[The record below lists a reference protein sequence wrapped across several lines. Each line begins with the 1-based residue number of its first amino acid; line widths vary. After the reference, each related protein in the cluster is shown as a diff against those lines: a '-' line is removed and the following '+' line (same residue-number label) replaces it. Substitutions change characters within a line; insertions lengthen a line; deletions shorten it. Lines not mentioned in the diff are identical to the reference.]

1 MRDRASGQ
9 EGGQSVR
16 QSRMNAPKRGAR
28 QAEALRQ
35 RLGLSYELIV
45 ALRFSFNVFVATIIV
60 WNTLGLVGI
69 SKPIWAIASMIAAS
83 DPEPEQARQV
93 FRNRL
98 INVLVGCACGLAF
111 LVLAGGRPWV
121 LPVALA
127 TTVLISTRIVRVKM
141 MWRQAPIT
149 AAIVIAAAL
158 AGQSTQLGVEQALLK
173 VAQVV
178 YGCLVGMLVSGLMS
192 RVWRVQVPPAE
203 GAASAGG
210 RG

>member
-1 MRDRASGQ
+1 VS
-9 EGGQSVR
+9 
-16 QSRMNAPKRGAR
+16 APRRGAR

-45 ALRFSFNVFVATIIV
+45 SLRFSVNVFIGTIVV
-60 WNTLGLVGI
+60 WHTLGLVGVT
-69 SKPIWAIASMIAAS
+69 KPLWAIASMIGAS
-83 DPEPEQARQV
+83 DPEPELARQV

-111 LVLAGGRPWV
+111 LLLAGGRTWV

-127 TTVLISTRIVRVKM
+127 TTVFIATRVVRVKM

-158 AGQSTQLGVEQALLK
+158 AGQSTQLGVQQAFLK
-173 VAQVV
+173 VAQVI
-178 YGCLVGMLVSGLMS
+178 YGCLIGVLVSWLLS
-192 RVWRVQVPPAE
+192 RVWLVQVPPAKD
-203 GAASAGG
+203 AGSSG
-210 RG
+210 RRG

>member
-1 MRDRASGQ
+1 VSKQRL
-9 EGGQSVR
+9 
-16 QSRMNAPKRGAR
+16 GAR

-45 ALRFSFNVFVATIIV
+45 SLRFSFNVFIATIVV
-60 WNTLGLVGI
+60 WNTLGLVGVT
-69 SKPIWAIASMIAAS
+69 KPIWAIASMIGAS
-83 DPEPEQARQV
+83 DPEPELARQV

-98 INVLVGCACGLAF
+98 INVLVGCVCGLAF
-111 LVLAGGRPWV
+111 LLLAGGRPWV

-127 TTVLISTRIVRVKM
+127 TTVFISTRVVRVKM

-149 AAIVIAAAL
+149 AAIVIASAL
-158 AGQSTQLGVEQALLK
+158 VGQSTQLGVEQAFLK
-173 VAQVV
+173 VLQVL
-178 YGCLVGMLVSGLMS
+178 YGCLVGLLVSWAMS

-203 GAASAGG
+203 GAGSTGG

>member
-1 MRDRASGQ
+1 VSTPRLG
-9 EGGQSVR
+9 V
-16 QSRMNAPKRGAR
+16 R

-45 ALRFSFNVFVATIIV
+45 SLRFSVNVFIGTIIV
-60 WNTLGLVGI
+60 WNTLGLVGA
-69 SKPIWAIASMIAAS
+69 SKPLWAIASMIGAS
-83 DPEPEQARQV
+83 DPEPELARQV

-98 INVLVGCACGLAF
+98 INVAVGCACGLAF
-111 LVLAGGRPWV
+111 LLLAGGRPWV

-127 TTVLISTRIVRVKM
+127 TTVLIATRVVQVKM

-149 AAIVIAAAL
+149 AAIVIAAAV

-178 YGCLVGMLVSGLMS
+178 FGCLVGLLVSRLMS
-192 RVWRVQVPPAE
+192 HVWRVQVPPAE
-203 GAASAGG
+203 DAGSSGG

>member
-1 MRDRASGQ
+1 MGTQRL
-9 EGGQSVR
+9 
-16 QSRMNAPKRGAR
+16 GAR

-45 ALRFSFNVFVATIIV
+45 SLRFSVNVFLGTIIV
-60 WNTLGLVGI
+60 WNALGLVGA
-69 SKPIWAIASMIAAS
+69 SKPLWAIASMIGAS
-83 DPEPEQARQV
+83 DPEPELARQV

-111 LVLAGGRPWV
+111 LLLAGGRPWV

-127 TTVLISTRIVRVKM
+127 TTVLIATRVVQVKM

-149 AAIVIAAAL
+149 AAIVIAAAV

-178 YGCLVGMLVSGLMS
+178 FGCLVGLLVSRLMS

-203 GAASAGG
+203 GAGSSDG

>member
-1 MRDRASGQ
+1 MS
-9 EGGQSVR
+9 
-16 QSRMNAPKRGAR
+16 APRRGAR

-45 ALRFSFNVFVATIIV
+45 SLRFSVNVFIGTIIV
-60 WNTLGLVGI
+60 WNSLGLVGA
-69 SKPIWAIASMIAAS
+69 SKPLWAIASMIGAS
-83 DPEPEQARQV
+83 DPEPELARQV

-98 INVLVGCACGLAF
+98 INVVVGCGCGLAF
-111 LVLAGGRPWV
+111 LLLAGGRPWV

-127 TTVLISTRIVRVKM
+127 TTVLIATRVVRVKM

-149 AAIVIAAAL
+149 AAIVIAAAFTS
-158 AGQSTQLGVEQALLK
+158 QSTRHGVEQGFLK
-173 VAQVV
+173 VAEVA
-178 YGCLVGMLVSGLMS
+178 YGCLVGLLISRLMS

>member
-1 MRDRASGQ
+1 VSTPRLG
-9 EGGQSVR
+9 V
-16 QSRMNAPKRGAR
+16 R

-45 ALRFSFNVFVATIIV
+45 SLRFSVNVFIGTIIV
-60 WNTLGLVGI
+60 WNTLGLVGA
-69 SKPIWAIASMIAAS
+69 SKPLWAIASMIGAS
-83 DPEPEQARQV
+83 DPEPELARQV

-98 INVLVGCACGLAF
+98 INVVVGCACGLAF
-111 LVLAGGRPWV
+111 LLLAGGRPWV

-127 TTVLISTRIVRVKM
+127 TTVLIATRVVQVKM

-149 AAIVIAAAL
+149 AAIVIAAAV

-178 YGCLVGMLVSGLMS
+178 FGCLVGLLVSRLMS
-192 RVWRVQVPPAE
+192 HVWRVQVPPAE
-203 GAASAGG
+203 DAGSSGG

>member
-1 MRDRASGQ
+1 MSTPRL
-9 EGGQSVR
+9 
-16 QSRMNAPKRGAR
+16 GAR

-45 ALRFSFNVFVATIIV
+45 ALRFSVNVFIGTIVV
-60 WNTLGLVGI
+60 WNTLGLIGVP
-69 SKPIWAIASMIAAS
+69 KPLWAIASMIGAS

-93 FRNRL
+93 FRNRR

-111 LVLAGGRPWV
+111 LLLAGGRPWV

-149 AAIVIAAAL
+149 AAIVIAAAFTS
-158 AGQSTQLGVEQALLK
+158 QSTRHGVEQGLLK
-173 VAQVV
+173 VAEVAW
-178 YGCLVGMLVSGLMS
+178 GCLVGLLVSWLMS
-192 RVWRVQVPPAE
+192 WVWRIEVPPAE
-203 GAASAGG
+203 DAGSTGG
-210 RG
+210 RD

>member
-1 MRDRASGQ
+1 M
-9 EGGQSVR
+9 SVPR
-16 QSRMNAPKRGAR
+16 FGVR

-45 ALRFSFNVFVATIIV
+45 SLRFSVNVFIGTIIV
-60 WNTLGLVGI
+60 WNTLGLVGA
-69 SKPIWAIASMIAAS
+69 SKPLWAIASMIGAS
-83 DPEPEQARQV
+83 DPEPELARQV

-98 INVLVGCACGLAF
+98 INVVVGCACGLAF
-111 LVLAGGRPWV
+111 LLLAGGRPWV

-127 TTVLISTRIVRVKM
+127 TTVLIATRVVQVKM

-149 AAIVIAAAL
+149 AAIVIAAAV

-178 YGCLVGMLVSGLMS
+178 FGCLVGLLVSRLMS
-192 RVWRVQVPPAE
+192 HVWRVQVPPAADA
-203 GAASAGG
+203 GSSGG